1 MEQTTNPQAPRA
13 PVPLQRWG
21 VWAVIVGALALVL
34 VFVQIIG
41 PTFETRPSVAQQ
53 VGEIAGEIRR
63 NAWRSF
69 FGLPRPEPEISAVPV
84 WTYLAI
90 ATPILGVCAILLSLI
105 SGLRHENRRYL
116 VYGFSLGASAIVFQ
130 FFWWVALLVAGVVLL
145 VAIIEN
151 IDDIFSF

>member
-1 MEQTTNPQAPRA
+1 MPSRDI
-13 PVPLQRWG
+13 LSLDSS
-21 VWAVIVGALALVL
+21 ALALIL

-69 FGLPRPEPEISAVPV
+69 FGLPRPEPEVSAVPV
-84 WTYLAI
+84 WTYPAI
-90 ATPILGVCAILLSLI
+90 ATPVLGVCAILLSLI
-105 SGLRHENRRYL
+105 SGLRHENRRYV
-116 VYGFSLGASAIVFQ
+116 VYGTSLGAAAMLFH
-130 FFWWVALLVAGVVLL
+130 FFWWVTLLIAGVAIL

-151 IDDIFSF
+151 IGDIFSF